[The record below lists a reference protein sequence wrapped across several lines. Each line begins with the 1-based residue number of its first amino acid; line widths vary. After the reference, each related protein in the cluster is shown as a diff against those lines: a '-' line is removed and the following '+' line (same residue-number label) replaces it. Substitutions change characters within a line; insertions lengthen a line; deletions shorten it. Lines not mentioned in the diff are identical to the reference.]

1 MDNGWLI
8 FSDKVFPQ
16 SDIRVLRTENYEKY
30 AYVCVHTH
38 ARGIA
43 KEEQM
48 RIKLIKSYRLQIGDY
63 SNILNIVGTIKRM
76 CWKFLPP
83 TFVNNCYNVI

>member
-1 MDNGWLI
+1 MANI
-8 FSDKVFPQ
+8 
-16 SDIRVLRTENYEKY
+16 LRQGVPSEWHTSIKNRELWKICL
-30 AYVCVHTH
+30 CVQTH

-63 SNILNIVGTIKRM
+63 SNILNIVGTIK
-76 CWKFLPP
+76 K
-83 TFVNNCYNVI
+83 NVLEIFTPHICK